1 LIGGRRPLQGR
12 KPADRRVRVERPHA
26 PYFRYTG
33 PGQLVAKPAASVAL
47 TPGGR
52 LVGRIRA
59 IVFGRPLSTEEEIG
73 ERLSK
78 TKALAIFSSD
88 AISSSAYATEEILR
102 VLLLAGASALFL
114 SLEVSIAITILLA
127 VVSVS
132 YRQVCRAYPNGGGAY
147 IVAKTN
153 LAPIFGLIAAAA
165 LLIDY
170 VMTVSVSTAAAITQ
184 IQSVIPAAYD
194 VRIQIAFISI
204 SLITIANLRGLRESG
219 NIFAVPTYLFVG
231 LALTI
236 VAIGLINIVGGTVV
250 QVPPQPD
257 AVPFPP
263 PNHLEPIGILLLL
276 KAFAGGS
283 VALTGVEAIANG
295 VPAFKP
301 PEAKNAA
308 NTMTAMSI
316 LLGILF
322 VGLTLFAVQYGLRP
336 TEAGGKSIIALAAE
350 TAFGA
355 GSVLFVT
362 FAASTALILFLAAN
376 TSFNAFPRLAAIL
389 AEDGYMPRQFSFR
402 GDRLAY
408 SWGIVLL
415 AGIAFGLLWAFGG
428 DTHALIP
435 LYSVGVFVCFTLSQ
449 IGMVR
454 HWQQVREAGWRW
466 RMVVNAS
473 GAVLTAIVL
482 LVVVYEKFGNGA
494 YLVVILVPLLV
505 GMMLFIHQQYARSR
519 RELAVAPDLIVGAPQ
534 REERVVVPIP
544 GLNRAVIQAINV
556 GRSIDPDVRAVY
568 ITDDAEE
575 AAQLRADFER
585 QVPGVPLVVVE
596 SPYRALAGPFL
607 AYLDVLDSA
616 WPPGKPEPITFVV
629 IPEYVARS
637 WWERIL
643 YNQAAK
649 RLRTVLLGRPHT
661 VVVNV
666 PYRREDASLFEA
678 ALGGDRAAD
687 KTADKTAD
695 RAADKTTDKTIDKP
709 ADQPPRPPATPGPPA
724 D

>member
-1 LIGGRRPLQGR
+1 LIGGRRPIKGR

-33 PGQLVAKPAASVAL
+33 PGQLVAKPAANVPL
-47 TPGGR
+47 TPSGR
-52 LVGRIRA
+52 LIARGRA

-114 SLEVSIAITILLA
+114 SLEVAIAITVLLA
-127 VVSVS
+127 VVSIS

-147 IVAKTN
+147 VVAKTN

-184 IQSVIPAAYD
+184 IQSVFPAAYD
-194 VRIQIAFISI
+194 VRIEIAFVSI

-231 LALTI
+231 LALLV
-236 VAIGLINIVGGTVV
+236 VAIGLVNIIGGTVV
-250 QVPPQPD
+250 PVAPVDAKPYPVP
-257 AVPFPP
+257 
-263 PNHLEPIGILLLL
+263 LEPIGILLLL

-301 PEAKNAA
+301 PESKNAA

-322 VGLTLFAVQYGLRP
+322 IGLTLFAVQYGLRP
-336 TEAGGKSIIALAAE
+336 TNPGGASIVALAAQA
-350 TAFGA
+350 AFGS
-355 GSVLFVT
+355 GSLLFVT

-389 AEDGYMPRQFSFR
+389 AEDGYMPRQFAFR

-415 AGIAFGLLWAFGG
+415 AAVAFLLLWAFSG

-449 IGMVR
+449 VGMVK
-454 HWQQVREAGWRW
+454 HWFTTRESGWGWRSAI
-466 RMVVNAS
+466 NAT
-473 GAVLTAIVL
+473 GAILTAVVL
-482 LVVVYEKFGNGA
+482 LVVVSEKFVDGA
-494 YLVVILVPLLV
+494 YLIVILIPSLV
-505 GMMLFIHQQYARSR
+505 AMMLFIEHQYSRSR
-519 RELAVAPDLIVGAPQ
+519 RELAVAPGFILHATR

-544 GLNRAVIQAINV
+544 GLTRSVVQAVNV
-556 GRSIDPDVRAVY
+556 GRSISDDLRAVY
-568 ITDDAEE
+568 ISDDPLS
-575 AAQLRADFER
+575 AARLRTDFER
-585 QVPGVPLVVVE
+585 QLPGVPLVVVE
-596 SPYRALAGPFL
+596 SPYRTLSGPLL
-607 AYLDVLDSA
+607 AYLDVLDAA
-616 WPPGKPEPITFVV
+616 WPPDKLSPITFVV
-629 IPEYVARS
+629 IPEYVARR

-649 RLRTVLLGRPHT
+649 RLKTVLLGRPHT

-666 PYRREDASLFEA
+666 PYRREDPALFEA
-678 ALGGDRAAD
+678 ALGGRP
-687 KTADKTAD
+687 
-695 RAADKTTDKTIDKP
+695 TTERTT
-709 ADQPPRPPATPGPPA
+709 PPDGGRP